1 MARVCQI
8 TRVAGQN
15 WNPDDMKR
23 VKLAEKKRQIS
34 LTSAIQWKD
43 PVHCKRQKKRKFM
56 RVVALDAMHR
66 Q

>member
-23 VKLAEKKRQIS
+23 VKLAEKKETNLSHICH
-34 LTSAIQWKD
+34 
-43 PVHCKRQKKRKFM
+43 PVEGSGP
-56 RVVALDAMHR
+56 L
-66 Q
+66 